1 MSSNNLSLSDPR
13 LEWLSERVCLALGIT
28 SEDFRYL
35 LTEPYADRPQKER
48 FMHDLDGPIYTLKK
62 FFGDTVKPGG
72 GIFFFPVLEEVEEEY
87 QVGSCIYTPYYV
99 RLALP
104 YYIRPFA
111 QSRHTMPF
119 NLACPNSS

>member
-87 QVGSCIYTPYYV
+87 QVGPAYI
-99 RLALP
+99 P
-104 YYIRPFA
+104 YYIRCATILHTPCA
-111 QSRHTMPF
+111 QSRHIMPV
-119 NLACPNSS
+119 NLVCPSSL

>member
-87 QVGSCIYTPYYV
+87 QVGP
-99 RLALP
+99 A
-104 YYIRPFA
+104 
-111 QSRHTMPF
+111 
-119 NLACPNSS
+119 